1 MKILIADAF
10 PPRALTRLSEMG
22 CDVDYRPK
30 LKAEELAGAVG
41 DASVLVVRS
50 TEVPMACIEAGR
62 SLSLIVRAGAG
73 VNTIDI
79 KAANARG
86 IYVTNCPGKNA
97 IAVAELT
104 MGLLLAVDRRIPDN
118 VADLRAGR
126 WNKGEYSKAEGLF
139 GKTMGI
145 LGAGQIGR
153 EVMTRAR
160 AFGLK
165 VMVWSRSITM
175 EEAERLGVLRAASL
189 EDLLTRCDI
198 VSLHVALT
206 PETRG
211 MIGWEALA
219 KMKPG
224 AILLNAARA
233 EVVDEAAV
241 LEAVEAGRVRY
252 GTDVFAGEPEE
263 KSGTFT
269 SRLAQTPG
277 VVGTHHIGASTE
289 QAQDAVADEVVRIV
303 DRYKRF
309 GEVPNWVNRQR
320 TTAATWQLVV
330 RHFDR
335 PGVLA
340 NVLAELKAA
349 GINVQEV
356 ENVVFEGALTAC
368 CTLRLSARPA
378 PGVID
383 AMSARRDE
391 VISVLLSPL

>member
-10 PPRALTRLSEMG
+10 PPRALTRLSELG

-30 LKAEELAGAVG
+30 LTSDELAGAVG
-41 DASVLVVRS
+41 DASILIVRS
-50 TEVPMACIEAGR
+50 TEVPKACIDAGR
-62 SLSLIVRAGAG
+62 MLSLIIRAGAG

-86 IYVTNCPGKNA
+86 IYVSNCPGKNA

-126 WNKGEYSKAEGLF
+126 WNKGEYSKAEGLC

-145 LGAGQIGR
+145 VGAGQIGR
-153 EVMTRAR
+153 EVVVRAR

-165 VMVWSRSITM
+165 VVVWSRSITA
-175 EEAERLGVLRAASL
+175 EEAERLGVSRATSL
-189 EDLLTRCDI
+189 EDLLARCDI
-198 VSLHVALT
+198 ISLHVALT

-211 MIGWEALA
+211 MISREAVA
-219 KMKPG
+219 RMKPG
-224 AILLNAARA
+224 TILLNAARA

-241 LEAVEAGRVRY
+241 LEAVEAGRLRY
-252 GTDVFAGEPEE
+252 GTDVFSGEPEE
-263 KSGTFT
+263 KSGPFV
-269 SRLAQTPG
+269 SRLAQLPG

-303 DRYKRF
+303 DRYRRF
-309 GEVPNWVNRQR
+309 GEVLNWVNRQR
-320 TTAATWQLVV
+320 TSAATWQLVV
-330 RHFDR
+330 RHYDR

-340 NVLAELKAA
+340 NVLSELKTA

-368 CTLRLSARPA
+368 CTLRLNARPA
-378 PGVID
+378 PGVMD
-383 AMSARRDE
+383 AIAARRDE

>member
-10 PPRALTRLSEMG
+10 PPRALTRLSELG
-22 CDVDYRPK
+22 CEVDYRPK

-50 TEVPMACIEAGR
+50 TEVPKACIEAGR
-62 SLSLIVRAGAG
+62 ALSLIVRAGAG

-104 MGLLLAVDRRIPDN
+104 MGLLLAVDRRIAEN
-118 VADLRAGR
+118 VADLRGGR
-126 WNKGEYSKAEGLF
+126 WNKGEYSKADGLY

-145 LGAGQIGR
+145 VGAGQIGR
-153 EVMTRAR
+153 EVMTRAK

-165 VMVWSRSITM
+165 VVVWSRSITA
-175 EEAERLGVLRAASL
+175 EEAERWGVMRAASL
-189 EDLLTRCDI
+189 DDLLTRCDI
-198 VSLHVALT
+198 ISLHVALT

-211 MIGWEALA
+211 MIGREALA
-219 KMKPG
+219 RMKSG

-241 LEAVEAGRVRY
+241 VEAVEAGRVRY

-269 SRLAQTPG
+269 SRLASLPG
-277 VVGTHHIGASTE
+277 VIGTHHIGASTE

-378 PGVID
+378 PGVMD
-383 AMSARRDE
+383 AIAARKDE